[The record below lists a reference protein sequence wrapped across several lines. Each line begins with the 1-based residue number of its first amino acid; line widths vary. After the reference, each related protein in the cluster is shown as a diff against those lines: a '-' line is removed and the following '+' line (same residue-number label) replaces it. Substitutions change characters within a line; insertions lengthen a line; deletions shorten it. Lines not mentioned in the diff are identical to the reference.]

1 MKTENKQLFETITTR
16 DICYLRIPDFERT
29 GGILH
34 AITTR
39 HNNLGARKSGI
50 RSSGDW
56 NAVADTLGIRTDRLI
71 TVNQVHGEAVVRV
84 DEQGLIS
91 GTFIPR
97 TIDADSIITK
107 SPDIAI
113 GVETADCVPV
123 LLFDPAVPAVAAI
136 HAGWRGSVRKIVDKT
151 VSRMNIEFGSCP
163 ERILAAIG
171 PAIGPE
177 CYEVD
182 EPVMAMVRE
191 AFSYWGEIATP
202 RTKGRWGLDLVT
214 MNLRELLKMGLLKE
228 NVHALKLC
236 TSCHKD
242 LFYSFRAEGRTG
254 RMLSLIMIRT

>member
-1 MKTENKQLFETITTR
+1 METEKKQLFETVTTR

-29 GGILH
+29 GRILH

-39 HNNLGARKSGI
+39 HNNLGARRSGI
-50 RSSGDW
+50 KSSGDW
-56 NAVADTLGIRTDRLI
+56 NTVADAFGIRTDRLI
-71 TVNQVHGEAVVRV
+71 TVNQVHGESVVRI

-91 GTFIPR
+91 GTINPM
-97 TIDADSIITK
+97 TVDADSIITK
-107 SPDIAI
+107 SSDIAI

-123 LLFDPAVPAVAAI
+123 LLFDPAIPAVAAI

-151 VSRMNIEFGSCP
+151 VARMNVEFGSCP
-163 ERILAAIG
+163 DRILAAIG

-182 EPVMAMVRE
+182 EPVMAPVRE
-191 AFSYWGEIATP
+191 AFPYWGEIATP

-214 MNLRELLKMGLLKE
+214 MNLRELLMMGLLEE
-228 NVHALKLC
+228 NVHALRLC
-236 TSCHKD
+236 TSCRKD
-242 LFYSFRAEGRTG
+242 LFYSFRAEGGTG